1 MVEEERQRVELMMK
15 SLELET
21 KGKQETENAM
31 RSRIADLEKQI
42 NEIDFEKESFKNKLL
57 FTKYETRKI
66 KDEFNEVIY

>member
-1 MVEEERQRVELMMK
+1 MK
-15 SLELET
+15 
-21 KGKQETENAM
+21 
-31 RSRIADLEKQI
+31 SRIADLEKQI

>member
-31 RSRIADLEKQI
+31 KSRIADLEKQI

>member
-21 KGKQETENAM
+21 KGKQEAENAM
-31 RSRIADLEKQI
+31 KSRIADLEKQI

-66 KDEFNEVIY
+66 KDEFNEVID